1 MVISR
6 RVLRRNRL
14 RPRLLGFDS
23 REDLSHPCKTVYA
36 LALLVTVEQ
45 QRSQPPLSIAL
56 PRGPVLFHSR
66 CLPFWSP
73 TTSDPAYGAH
83 CWSAGSLEYWSGP
96 AISSSSMRMTL
107 SAPCV
112 PL

>member
-1 MVISR
+1 MVVSR

-23 REDLSHPCKTVYA
+23 REDLSHPCITVYA
-36 LALLVTVEQ
+36 LALLLVVEQ
-45 QRSQPPLSIAL
+45 QRSLLPLSIAL

-66 CLPFWSP
+66 CLSFWSP

-83 CWSAGSLEYWSGP
+83 CWSAGSLELMVGP
-96 AISSSSMRMTL
+96 GDPSSLIPMTL